1 MLLKRKPNLCSI
13 NLGKMKS
20 KRHESALFPAFFG
33 KLGVKAKLLG
43 GNNYAFAM
51 QYLSFY
57 FIISKLLRPEN
68 HAFDS

>member
-1 MLLKRKPNLCSI
+1 MRVLCF
-13 NLGKMKS
+13 L
-20 KRHESALFPAFFG
+20 RFFG

-57 FIISKLLRPEN
+57 FVISKLLCPET
-68 HAFDS
+68 HAFAS

>member
-1 MLLKRKPNLCSI
+1 
-13 NLGKMKS
+13 MKS
-20 KRHESALFPAFFG
+20 KRHESALFSSFFG

-68 HAFDS
+68 HAFTS

>member
-1 MLLKRKPNLCSI
+1 
-13 NLGKMKS
+13 MKS
-20 KRHESALFPAFFG
+20 NRHESALFSSYFG

-57 FIISKLLRPEN
+57 FVISKLFKEET
-68 HAFDS
+68 HAFAS